1 MILVQTFIATGVC
14 NYDSSRFR
22 DAPLDSRKLG
32 WTETW
37 GKDIMDNQ
45 PQYDSSKSS
54 SSHSNSNNTQQQQ
67 QHKDDCWNVD
77 DASISDMLATKH
89 PQVPITLFQYRPAW
103 LEQLALRMSGL
114 PFIVVNSSFAVN
126 EATGPLPCLRDLQPS
141 QSPVLVGRNHPTSG
155 AAAAQHRR
163 ESSSDGAPNT
173 NDNSILEYLQVYRGI
188 DLHSHLHTTGDS
200 RAAKALSKCYTSL
213 IRLELDTI
221 LQFLR
226 YEDLDAWQQVYRK
239 QVLRGVPPDSAA
251 AAAAVVATDH
261 DSHPTAWLSTWFGPF
276 QAWSERALARRKLGD
291 YRQSVTVDQAIL
303 RAKEAYGALE
313 IQLSEHESSSS
324 SSSSPFLL
332 GTTKPCMVDAL
343 LWDHLAHALCDVHL
357 VVVLSSFP
365 RLIRYFQNIYDTYF
379 GVHGASDVDEIWY
392 KWNQVQ
398 NQQNQFQQLPVVT
411 ASVSRWSSSH
421 NKKKVQFKDAIELM
435 QGISAQRHDL
445 QEVLV
450 VVKDKRQAEPWPPTA
465 GGKGATEKNN
475 FYRWRMGDDFQKTQP
490 STRGGQGDDAAAA
503 PRENPLRKKLQQE
516 QIHNDQVWI
525 SGVVG
530 VSVLA
535 ILLWGTFP
543 SAKQ

>member
-1 MILVQTFIATGVC
+1 MILVQSFIASGVC
-14 NYDSSRFR
+14 NHDSSRFR

-37 GKDIMDNQ
+37 GEEEDKMDNA
-45 PQYDSSKSS
+45 PQQHDDYSSKSS
-54 SSHSNSNNTQQQQ
+54 NNNHTQQPQQ
-67 QHKDDCWNVD
+67 QKHVCWKVD
-77 DASISDMLATKH
+77 EDSISDMLATKH
-89 PQVPITLFQYRPAW
+89 PQVPITLFQYHPAW
-103 LEQLALRMSGL
+103 LEQLVLRMADL
-114 PFIVVNSSFAVN
+114 PFTVVNSSFAVH

-141 QSPVLVGRNHPTSG
+141 QSPVLVGRNHPTSV
-155 AAAAQHRR
+155 ATQQRR
-163 ESSSDGAPNT
+163 ESSDGPPNM
-173 NDNSILEYLQVYRGI
+173 NDNSILEYLHVYRGI
-188 DLHSHLHTTGDS
+188 DLNSHLQDS
-200 RAAKALSKCYTSL
+200 KAKALSTCFTSL
-213 IRLELDTI
+213 IRLELDTV
-221 LQFLR
+221 LRFLR

-251 AAAAVVATDH
+251 AGGGVATDH

-291 YRQSVTVDQAIL
+291 YRQTLTIDQAIV

-324 SSSSPFLL
+324 SSSSSSPFLL
-332 GTTKPCMVDAL
+332 GTTQPCMVDAF

-357 VVVLSSFP
+357 VVALSSFP
-365 RLIRYFQNIYDTYF
+365 RLIRYFQTIYDTYF
-379 GVHGASDVDEIWY
+379 GVQGASDANEIWY
-392 KWNQVQ
+392 KWNQRQ

-411 ASVSRWSSSH
+411 ASVSQWFFSPN
-421 NKKKVQFKDAIELM
+421 NKKKAQFKDAIELM
-435 QGISAQRHDL
+435 QGISARRHDL
-445 QEVLV
+445 QEVLG
-450 VVKDKRQAEPWPPTA
+450 VVKDKRQAEPWPPTV
-465 GGKGATEKNN
+465 GGNGTTEKNN
-475 FYRWRMGDDFQKTQP
+475 FYRWRMGDDFQTTHP
-490 STRGGQGDDAAAA
+490 STREGGPGDAGAA

-535 ILLWGTFP
+535 VLLLGTLP